1 MLCAQSNLPVPR
13 SEDETIV
20 DKQVVMPAYPLSAG
34 LLRFPTDWTSHAV
47 LVDQRTL
54 AIGDDGVVRYVLV
67 VRSPSGAES
76 VSFEG
81 LRCTTGERQTYA
93 YGRKAGDGGTWSAA
107 RNTGWVV
114 IADRGINRYYFE
126 FWRDVFCDGK
136 QVEPRRTIL
145 ENLKRGGRE
154 RQGGIPS
161 D

>member
-1 MLCAQSNLPVPR
+1 
-13 SEDETIV
+13 
-20 DKQVVMPAYPLSAG
+20 MPTYPQAAA
-34 LLRFPTDWTSHAV
+34 LLRFPTDWTSHTV
-47 LVDQRTL
+47 LIDQRSL
-54 AIGDDGVVRYVLV
+54 SIGEGGVVRYVLV

-81 LRCTTGERQTYA
+81 MRCATGERQTYA
-93 YGRKAGDGGTWSAA
+93 YGRNAGDSGTWSAA
-107 RNTGWVV
+107 RNAGWTVV
-114 IADRGINRYYFE
+114 ADRGINRYYFE

-154 RQGGIPS
+154 RHIGIPS